1 LDDTTRIRPVDLL
14 GSHCPS
20 APPSLVVICGPDLGR
35 RIPLELS
42 SLTIGRDDGCD
53 VVVPIDGISRRH
65 CELVQRDGVRL
76 RDLGSTNGTWL
87 NGRALAPDE
96 EPLLQTGDRMELVG
110 VAFKFLEGNDLEA
123 QYHEELYQLAIVDG
137 LTRVFNRR
145 YLMDFLSRELSRC
158 RRHARP
164 LSLLLFDIDHFKQIN
179 DSFGHSGGDVVL
191 RTIVDVARQGVRREG
206 CLARYGGD
214 EFAIVMPETELPGAR
229 VVAERTRGLVE
240 LHPFEMGGRA
250 IAVTISVGVAVLT
263 PATADAEAMLAAA
276 DAQLYATKQTG
287 RNAVAG

>member
-1 LDDTTRIRPVDLL
+1 MDDTTRIRPVYLL

-20 APPSLVVICGPDLGR
+20 APPSLVVICGPDIGR
-35 RIPLELS
+35 RIPLALP
-42 SLTIGRDDGCD
+42 SLTIGRDAVCD

-87 NGRALAPDE
+87 NGRVLEPDE
-96 EPLLQTGDRMELVG
+96 EPLLQTGDRVELVG
-110 VAFKFLEGNDLEA
+110 VAFKFLAGNDLEA

-145 YLMDFLSRELSRC
+145 YLMDFLTREISRC
-158 RRHARP
+158 RRHTRP

-179 DSFGHSGGDVVL
+179 DRFGHSAGDHVL
-191 RTIVDVARQGVRREG
+191 RTIVEVAREGVRREE

-214 EFAIVMPETELPGAR
+214 EFAIVMPETEIAGAR
-229 VVAERTRGLVE
+229 IVAERMRGRVE
-240 LHPFEMGGRA
+240 CHAFEAGGRA
-250 IAVTISVGVAVLT
+250 IPVTISVGVAALQ
-263 PATADAEAMLAAA
+263 PETADAEAMLAAV
-276 DAQLYATKQTG
+276 DAQLYAAKQAG
-287 RNAVAG
+287 RNAAAG

>member
-1 LDDTTRIRPVDLL
+1 LDDTTRIRPVYLL

-191 RTIVDVARQGVRREG
+191 RTIVDVARQGVRREE